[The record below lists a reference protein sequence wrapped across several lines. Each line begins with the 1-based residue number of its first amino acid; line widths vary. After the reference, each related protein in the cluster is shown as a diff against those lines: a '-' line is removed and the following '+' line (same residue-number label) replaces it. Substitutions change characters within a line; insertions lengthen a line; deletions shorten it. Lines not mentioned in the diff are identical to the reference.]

1 MCSLIIECVLLLQNL
16 FSYYTQRLIHASH
29 VRHSKALSIILR
41 FHSVHAAAHLSLS
54 LSLSLS
60 LIVAVLLQGFSAA
73 TQKEKDKEEREIQ
86 IADRLANQMDDL
98 NPLLAQLI

>member
-1 MCSLIIECVLLLQNL
+1 MMQHKLATVKH
-16 FSYYTQRLIHASH
+16 YYASFMPVMSAI
-29 VRHSKALSIILR
+29 VRPSASSFVFIVFTLPPI
-41 FHSVHAAAHLSLS
+41 SLS
-54 LSLSLS
+54 LSLSHS

>member
-1 MCSLIIECVLLLQNL
+1 MMQHKLATVKH
-16 FSYYTQRLIHASH
+16 YYASFMPVMSAI
-29 VRHSKALSIILR
+29 VRPSASSFVFIVFTLPPIS
-41 FHSVHAAAHLSLS
+41 LSLS
-54 LSLSLS
+54 LSLSHS

>member
-1 MCSLIIECVLLLQNL
+1 MPVMSAIVRP
-16 FSYYTQRLIHASH
+16 SASSF
-29 VRHSKALSIILR
+29 VFIVFTLPPI
-41 FHSVHAAAHLSLS
+41 SLS
-54 LSLSLS
+54 LSLSHS